1 VQPRSS
7 THARDDDH
15 AEPLLVCRNQRRDGK
30 HRLHV
35 ELVTSAHREFAP
47 PALTDETITVS
58 GIGPLPQLPDCPRA
72 PRAMP

>member
-1 VQPRSS
+1 MIMPSRYSFAAINVES
-7 THARDDDH
+7 
-15 AEPLLVCRNQRRDGK
+15 GK

-47 PALTDETITVS
+47 PMLTDETITVS